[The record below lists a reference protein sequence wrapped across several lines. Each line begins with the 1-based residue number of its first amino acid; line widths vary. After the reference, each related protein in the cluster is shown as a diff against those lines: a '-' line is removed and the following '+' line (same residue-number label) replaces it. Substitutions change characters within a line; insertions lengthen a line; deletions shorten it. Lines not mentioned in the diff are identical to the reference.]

1 MATTTTTYDDIW
13 SCFLDNI
20 GKYSGNLPKE
30 NSEIYRLIH
39 NAVRD
44 YNIKTDE
51 DENKLTFVDDI
62 EIVNQEL
69 DDNRLKLL
77 ALLLKKNVLQNDLE
91 YFQEVYQYD
100 LKEVKSKFYK
110 NQVDGRT
117 DTINKVEREILEIL
131 SYMDD
136 RDFS

>member
-1 MATTTTTYDDIW
+1 MAMTTYDEIW
-13 SCFLDNI
+13 SCFLDNV
-20 GKYSGNLPKE
+20 GKYSENLPKE

-51 DENKLTFVDDI
+51 DENKLTFIDET

-77 ALLLKKNVLQNDLE
+77 ALLLKKNILQNDLE

-131 SYMDD
+131 TYMDD